1 MHGQDRDEAVA
12 RAKRALD
19 EFVIEGI
26 ATTIP
31 FHKRVLDNEVFLAVD
46 ATTDFIETQMGRRTM
61 TDQMNVEGLSIAPS
75 WVMETIISVAAS
87 EVDGVPSLGSFA
99 TSGIRS
105 MLASKPST
113 SGIETK
119 MDEDGKLSVAV
130 HVEVYYGYVLPELAA
145 QLRTAIAE
153 ALPPRLVWRCPPG
166 GRVHRRPSVQ
176 GVGGARY
183 GPRIHERTRDRVSA
197 VQVLYTSELTGKSPS
212 ELLDCGLCLVA
223 REAPADEAEAA
234 EAGAFGR
241 IEEGTLTDYALALIH
256 GVEANQAQVDER
268 IEAASENWALSRM
281 PIVDR
286 SILRL
291 AVFEMFNC
299 DDVPVSVS
307 INEAVELA
315 KGFGGE
321 DDSPRFVNGVLGRI
335 ARSMEGDGTSAV
347 RVAEANRCRH
357 RRPVDALVGASGRGR
372 LRAGGSVGAMA
383 DEQGRTFE
391 ERARAPFRD
400 R

>member
-1 MHGQDRDEAVA
+1 MA
-12 RAKRALD
+12 
-19 EFVIEGI
+19 
-26 ATTIP
+26 
-31 FHKRVLDNEVFLAVD
+31 
-46 ATTDFIETQMGRRTM
+46 
-61 TDQMNVEGLSIAPS
+61 
-75 WVMETIISVAAS
+75 
-87 EVDGVPSLGSFA
+87 
-99 TSGIRS
+99 
-105 MLASKPST
+105 
-113 SGIETK
+113 
-119 MDEDGKLSVAV
+119 
-130 HVEVYYGYVLPELAA
+130 
-145 QLRTAIAE
+145 
-153 ALPPRLVWRCPPG
+153 
-166 GRVHRRPSVQ
+166 
-176 GVGGARY
+176 
-183 GPRIHERTRDRVSA
+183 PRIHERTRDRISA

-212 ELLDCGLCLVA
+212 ELLDCGLC
-223 REAPADEAEAA
+223 PADEAEAA

-335 ARSMEGDGTSAV
+335 ARSMEGDGAGAV
-347 RVAEANRCRH
+347 GVAGADAAAAG
-357 RRPVDALVGASGRGR
+357 PVDALVGASG
-372 LRAGGSVGAMA
+372 AAACVQVGV
-383 DEQGRTFE
+383 
-391 ERARAPFRD
+391 
-400 R
+400 

>member
-1 MHGQDRDEAVA
+1 M
-12 RAKRALD
+12 
-19 EFVIEGI
+19 
-26 ATTIP
+26 
-31 FHKRVLDNEVFLAVD
+31 
-46 ATTDFIETQMGRRTM
+46 
-61 TDQMNVEGLSIAPS
+61 
-75 WVMETIISVAAS
+75 
-87 EVDGVPSLGSFA
+87 
-99 TSGIRS
+99 
-105 MLASKPST
+105 
-113 SGIETK
+113 
-119 MDEDGKLSVAV
+119 
-130 HVEVYYGYVLPELAA
+130 
-145 QLRTAIAE
+145 
-153 ALPPRLVWRCPPG
+153 
-166 GRVHRRPSVQ
+166 
-176 GVGGARY
+176 
-183 GPRIHERTRDRVSA
+183 
-197 VQVLYTSELTGKSPS
+197 
-212 ELLDCGLCLVA
+212 A

-335 ARSMEGDGTSAV
+335 ARSMEGDGTGAV
-347 RVAEANRCRH
+347 GVAGADAAAAG
-357 RRPVDALVGASGRGR
+357 PVDALVGASG
-372 LRAGGSVGAMA
+372 AAACVQVGV
-383 DEQGRTFE
+383 
-391 ERARAPFRD
+391 
-400 R
+400 

>member
-1 MHGQDRDEAVA
+1 MA
-12 RAKRALD
+12 
-19 EFVIEGI
+19 
-26 ATTIP
+26 
-31 FHKRVLDNEVFLAVD
+31 
-46 ATTDFIETQMGRRTM
+46 
-61 TDQMNVEGLSIAPS
+61 
-75 WVMETIISVAAS
+75 
-87 EVDGVPSLGSFA
+87 
-99 TSGIRS
+99 
-105 MLASKPST
+105 
-113 SGIETK
+113 
-119 MDEDGKLSVAV
+119 
-130 HVEVYYGYVLPELAA
+130 
-145 QLRTAIAE
+145 
-153 ALPPRLVWRCPPG
+153 
-166 GRVHRRPSVQ
+166 
-176 GVGGARY
+176 
-183 GPRIHERTRDRVSA
+183 PRIHERTRDRVSA

-234 EAGAFGR
+234 ETGAFGR

-335 ARSMEGDGTSAV
+335 AKILEAEAAGGEGMPGGSGPGGQGVNTTDSAV
-347 RVAEANRCRH
+347 RMRHVPSGIAVTSRESRSQFQNRACCLRKLHAEFERRSRPPKK
-357 RRPVDALVGASGRGR
+357 RRPTKPAKA
-372 LRAGGSVGAMA
+372 A
-383 DEQGRTFE
+383 
-391 ERARAPFRD
+391 RARRLADKHHRAQAKERRRRPGAD
-400 R
+400 D